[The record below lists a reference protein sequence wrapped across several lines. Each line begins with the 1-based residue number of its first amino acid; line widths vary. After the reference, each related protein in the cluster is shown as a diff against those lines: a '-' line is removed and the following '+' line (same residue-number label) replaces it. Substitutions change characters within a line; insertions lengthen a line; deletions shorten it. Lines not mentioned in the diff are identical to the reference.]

1 MLKAKLMRYE
11 QEEKQTLHIENRKN
25 ELEQQVSA
33 KNQEILILQTKY
45 DRHIDNR
52 ITAIE
57 QETAS

>member
-1 MLKAKLMRYE
+1 MRYE

-45 DRHIDNR
+45 GHHIDNR